1 MASGGPPGVMNPPPA
16 PASTEPDYYQYPSTI
31 GGNSSDID
39 NYMMFTATN
48 FKTQQRTLNVA
59 MYIPGGALNTT
70 YKSDYE
76 TVELGGLGAA
86 AADTAKAVEKAASS
100 GNFSV
105 DSFMTLIGAGTSAL
119 ASEGTSVGLL
129 KAGAKMGD
137 GARVIMEQNQGAV
150 LNPFLTAAYKGPSD
164 MRQHNFDFQMNPQN
178 KDESKNCLKITNA
191 FKKSMLPSHAGGD
204 STTAPSMLFGYP
216 NTFEIDFY
224 IDGRPLPKQNNPMF
238 NIGKSVLTSCEL
250 NFDTEN
256 VPLFFAGTQ
265 YPVTISMKL
274 AFMETEILYREK
286 IDQGF

>member
-216 NTFEIDFY
+216 DTFEIDFY
-224 IDGRPLPKQNNPMF
+224 NDGRPLTKQNNPMF

>member
-150 LNPFLTAAYKGPSD
+150 LNHFS
-164 MRQHNFDFQMNPQN
+164 
-178 KDESKNCLKITNA
+178 
-191 FKKSMLPSHAGGD
+191 LPR
-204 STTAPSMLFGYP
+204 
-216 NTFEIDFY
+216 I
-224 IDGRPLPKQNNPMF
+224 K
-238 NIGKSVLTSCEL
+238 VLL
-250 NFDTEN
+250 
-256 VPLFFAGTQ
+256 
-265 YPVTISMKL
+265 I
-274 AFMETEILYREK
+274 
-286 IDQGF
+286 